1 MSAEQAFRRAD
12 GGRIDKSKLVEFTFN
27 GKRLSGYD
35 GDTLASALL
44 ANGVRVVGRSFKLHR
59 PRGIFSAGVEE
70 PNALLGV
77 DTGNG
82 IIPISRATM
91 VPLIGG
97 LRAESQNCF
106 PSLKFDIGRVLDY
119 THRLWPAG
127 FYNKTFKW
135 PNWHTYEWAIRR
147 SAGLGVLPKGQ
158 DAARY
163 RYMNAH
169 CDVLVVGAGEAGV
182 TAAVKAARD
191 GKDVLL
197 VEQES
202 QARHE
207 IDAHPNIRQMF
218 CSTG

>member
-147 SAGLGVLPKGQ
+147 SAGLGILPKGQ

-163 RYMNAH
+163 RHMNAH

-182 TAAVKAARD
+182 GR
-191 GKDVLL
+191 
-197 VEQES
+197 
-202 QARHE
+202 
-207 IDAHPNIRQMF
+207 P
-218 CSTG
+218 